1 VPPMNRVVRGAL
13 LGSAF
18 LLAACGA
25 GPAAPTIPT
34 ETSVD
39 ATPTA
44 APATATIVPTP
55 SALASE
61 AATAFTTDDVAI
73 AKVIKDSA
81 DAAVAPLGKV
91 ATMSLEKQLALF
103 QPAIP
108 WIKDQVGQVQKLSP
122 SGCTEEAVGLF
133 KEGMRRYQ
141 NLAQDF
147 LDWREW
153 GAAGL
158 PYTLS
163 VPKRVAKLLSDAVV
177 ALEAHC
183 PLPA

>member
-1 VPPMNRVVRGAL
+1 M
-13 LGSAF
+13 AF
-18 LLAACGA
+18 LVAACAA
-25 GPAAPTIPT
+25 GPGAPTAA
-34 ETSVD
+34 TSTSAA

-44 APATATIVPTP
+44 AAATSTPAPTQTA
-55 SALASE
+55 AASE
-61 AATAFTTDDVAI
+61 APTAFTTDDVAI

-91 ATMSLEKQLALF
+91 ASMSLEKQLALF

-122 SGCTEEAVGLF
+122 SACTADAVKLF

>member
-1 VPPMNRVVRGAL
+1 MNRVPRVAPL
-13 LGSAF
+13 AVSF
-18 LLAACGA
+18 LVAACAA
-25 GPAAPTIPT
+25 GPGAPTAATPTSAAVTQTAVPATPAAAPT
-34 ETSVD
+34 
-39 ATPTA
+39 ATA
-44 APATATIVPTP
+44 A
-55 SALASE
+55 ASE
-61 AATAFTTDDVAI
+61 ATTSFTTDDVAI
-73 AKVIKDSA
+73 AKIIRDSA
-81 DAAVAPLGKV
+81 DAAVGPLGKV
-91 ATMSLEKQLALF
+91 ASMSLEKQLALF

-122 SGCTEEAVGLF
+122 SACTEEAVGIF

-158 PYTLS
+158 PYTLA

-177 ALEAHC
+177 ALDAHC

>member
-1 VPPMNRVVRGAL
+1 MRPMHRLPRAAL
-13 LGSAF
+13 LGAAF
-18 LLAACGA
+18 VLAACAA
-25 GPAAPTIPT
+25 GPGAPTTPT
-34 ETSVD
+34 ETSVA

-44 APATATIVPTP
+44 APTATPAPTP
-55 SALASE
+55 TALASE

-73 AKVIKDSA
+73 AKIIQDSA
-81 DAAVAPLGKV
+81 DAAVGPLGKV
-91 ATMSLEKQLALF
+91 ASMSLDKQLALF

-177 ALEAHC
+177 ALGAHC

>member
-1 VPPMNRVVRGAL
+1 MRPMHRLARGAL
-13 LGSAF
+13 LGAAL
-18 LLAACGA
+18 LLAACSG
-25 GPAAPTIPT
+25 GPGAPTGPI
-34 ETSVD
+34 ETSAG

-44 APATATIVPTP
+44 VPATASPAPTP

-61 AATAFTTDDVAI
+61 AAAAFTTDDVAI
-73 AKVIKDSA
+73 AKIIKDSA
-81 DAAVAPLGKV
+81 DTAIAPLGKV
-91 ATMSLEKQLALF
+91 ASMSLDKQLALF

-108 WIKDQVGQVQKLSP
+108 WIKAQVGQVQKLSP
-122 SGCTEEAVGLF
+122 SACTEEAVGLF

-183 PLPA
+183 PMPA

>member
-1 VPPMNRVVRGAL
+1 MRPMNRVLRGAAL
-13 LGSAF
+13 AAAF

-25 GPAAPTIPT
+25 GPAAPTAPVS
-34 ETSVD
+34 TSEL
-39 ATPTA
+39 ATPTTV
-44 APATATIVPTP
+44 PATATPAPTP
-55 SALASE
+55 TALASE
-61 AATAFTTDDVAI
+61 AATTYTTDDVAI
-73 AKVIKDSA
+73 AKIIKDSA
-81 DAAVAPLGKV
+81 DAAVPPLGKV

-108 WIKDQVGQVQKLSP
+108 WIKDQVGQVQALSP
-122 SGCTEEAVGLF
+122 SACTADAVGLF

-183 PLPA
+183 PMPA